1 MRPVKFKQVDNAKR
15 KILLTVYFVLAV
27 SFIIYAFTSD
37 PIIFFINSFQRGVF
51 PGILAG
57 VIFIVPLALIFGFTS
72 HQATIIFG
80 EDGMEIKERN
90 KSTDIRY
97 SEIDTIY
104 LNKKKLGT
112 LELLN
117 TQQNPL
123 FVFVTENNDTAP
135 KKILS
140 EITKKKEFKKA
151 AEKAEK
157 RKLNYT
163 LKYDI
168 ITYTQPQ

>member
-1 MRPVKFKQVDNAKR
+1 MKTIEFKQVDNTQR
-15 KILLTVYFVLAV
+15 KLLLTVYFVLAV

-57 VIFIVPLALIFGFTS
+57 VIFVVPLALILSYTS
-72 HQATIIFG
+72 HKIAIIFNDD
-80 EDGMEIKERN
+80 EMEIKNRN
-90 KSTDIRY
+90 KLINIRY
-97 SEIDTIY
+97 SEVATMY
-104 LNKKKLGT
+104 LNRKKLGT

-117 TQQNPL
+117 TLQNPL

-140 EITKKKEFKKA
+140 EITKRKEFKKTTK
-151 AEKAEK
+151 KAEK
-157 RKLNYT
+157 KMLNHS

-168 ITYTQPQ
+168 TVYTLR